1 MHSYVNSLPF
11 LLFDGSQREDPASPT
26 LTQKETAG
34 LRMRNLKQKTHVLG
48 VYFTP
53 FFYVMILTVDEW
65 VAYVEFTH
73 YFRIRWLPAIIM
85 YILYGFHRLYLP
97 LDKITF
103 FSALII
109 D

>member
-1 MHSYVNSLPF
+1 MHSYVNSLPSL

-103 FSALII
+103 FSAGC
-109 D
+109 